1 MPRPRLV
8 LRRLLRQAAAPRHAS
23 SLSRRSRPS
32 LPFLSSPPPQQQFR
46 LMTTERRRWLKHEI
60 IMTARYTLVFAGMSV
75 CALAAAFVLR
85 EEAREREFPTPHEW
99 SFMTRGLIREAL
111 AQRARTDVVQTD
123 WVSVFQL
130 LRDAVRRLEDPA
142 KDGRG
147 LSDVPLGEDPPHPDG
162 SKDLSGRSE
171 EWRRGYYDALMALA
185 KASEHVEG
193 FVLDTTR
200 NTAFPPELMIGPSN
214 PRPRPIPPGS
224 KSAPREEDCV
234 LAFEETP
241 DVLYPR
247 LLGTR
252 GFTPRQ
258 RMDAALAYA
267 SWLEFKGVH
276 GPALIMYENAVNIA
290 LGDDVYPGTSATKEQ
305 GEESSAPHKQI
316 LNPKMWT
323 LEESIGPPSANLL
336 NSLTCYASFR
346 ARQGDVSSALPIMVS
361 ILRARRSLPSP
372 GAEDEIT
379 ASRRQARP
387 IRPTVE
393 RALPERIADIIIGAF
408 SPPAFPEAPDD
419 GSRPPVRDSKAL
431 CEEAALHMHIGEVM
445 FSARASGAAVA
456 GRREDGLA
464 WTREAVDMAEEQL
477 HKLMGGGNDVE
488 SPKAPGSGVGRGNQN
503 GGGGG
508 GGGLGGA
515 IGLTN
520 PFAEKKL
527 DPRDAARNRCRECLA
542 AGLDNWAAMVAQ
554 LAREEEARRVQQE
567 KSGGGGGGA
576 GSSWLSL
583 WGDSRAEEEQRAGR
597 WAAEEKVVA
606 ERRRRAEALLE
617 DSGAPANGVM
627 SLLWA

>member
-8 LRRLLRQAAAPRHAS
+8 LRRLLRQAAPRHAS

-60 IMTARYTLVFAGMSV
+60 VMTARYTLIFAGMSV

-123 WVSVFQL
+123 WVNVFQL

-147 LSDVPLGEDPPHPDG
+147 LTDVPLGEDPPHPDG

-276 GPALIMYENAVNIA
+276 GPALIM
-290 LGDDVYPGTSATKEQ
+290 
-305 GEESSAPHKQI
+305 
-316 LNPKMWT
+316 
-323 LEESIGPPSANLL
+323 
-336 NSLTCYASFR
+336 
-346 ARQGDVSSALPIMVS
+346 QGDVSSALPVMVS

-372 GAEDEIT
+372 GAEDET
-379 ASRRQARP
+379 AASRRQARP
-387 IRPTVE
+387 IRPAAE

-408 SPPAFPEAPDD
+408 SPPPFPEAPDD
-419 GSRPPVRDSKAL
+419 GSRPPVRDSKTL

-445 FSARASGAAVA
+445 FSAPASGAAVA

-477 HKLMGGGNDVE
+477 HKLMGGSNDGE
-488 SPKAPGSGVGRGNQN
+488 GPKAPGSGIGRGNQN
-503 GGGGG
+503 GGS
-508 GGGLGGA
+508 GLGGA

-527 DPRDAARNRCRECLA
+527 DPRDEARNRCRECLA
-542 AGLDNWAAMVAQ
+542 AGLDNWAVMVAR

-567 KSGGGGGGA
+567 EQGGGGSSSS
-576 GSSWLSL
+576 SSWLSL

-606 ERRRRAEALLE
+606 ERRRRAQALLE

-627 SLLWA
+627 SLFWA

>member
-1 MPRPRLV
+1 
-8 LRRLLRQAAAPRHAS
+8 
-23 SLSRRSRPS
+23 
-32 LPFLSSPPPQQQFR
+32 
-46 LMTTERRRWLKHEI
+46 MTTERRRWLKHEI
-60 IMTARYTLVFAGMSV
+60 IMTARYTLIFAGMSV
-75 CALAAAFVLR
+75 CALATAFVLR

-123 WVSVFQL
+123 WVNVFQL
-130 LRDAVRRLEDPA
+130 LRNAVRRLEDPT
-142 KDGRG
+142 KDGKG
-147 LSDVPLGEDPPHPDG
+147 LTDVPLGEDPPHPDG
-162 SKDLSGRSE
+162 SKDISGRSE

-185 KASEHVEG
+185 KASEHVDG

-200 NTAFPPELMIGPSN
+200 NAAFPPELMIGPSN

-241 DVLYPR
+241 DVLYQR

-267 SWLEFKGVH
+267 SWLEFKGVD
-276 GPALIMYENAVNIA
+276 GPALIMYEEAVNIA
-290 LGDDVYPGTSATKEQ
+290 LGNDPYVGRSVPKPQ
-305 GEESSAPHKQI
+305 GDKPSPSHKQI
-316 LNPKMWT
+316 LDPKMWT
-323 LEESIGPPSANLL
+323 LEDSAGLPSANLL
-336 NSLTCYASFR
+336 TSLTCYASFR

-372 GAEDEIT
+372 GAEDEAA

-387 IRPTVE
+387 GRPAAE
-393 RALPERIADIIIGAF
+393 RALPERIADIIIGTF
-408 SPPAFPEAPDD
+408 SPPPFPEAPDD
-419 GSRPPVRDSKAL
+419 GSRPPLRDSKAL
-431 CEEAALHMHIGEVM
+431 CEEAALRMHIGEVI
-445 FSARASGAAVA
+445 FSARGSAAAAAAVA

-477 HKLMGGGNDVE
+477 HKLMGGSNDGQG
-488 SPKAPGSGVGRGNQN
+488 PKAPGNGIGRGTQN
-503 GGGGG
+503 GGGG
-508 GGGLGGA
+508 LGSA

-527 DPRDAARNRCRECLA
+527 DPRDEARNRCRECLA

-567 KSGGGGGGA
+567 KKQGGGGGT

-606 ERRRRAEALLE
+606 ERRRRAQPLLE
-617 DSGAPANGVM
+617 DSGAPASGVM
-627 SLLWA
+627 SLFWA

>member
-258 RMDAALAYA
+258 CMDAALAYA

-276 GPALIMYENAVNIA
+276 GPALVMYENAVNIA
-290 LGDDVYPGTSATKEQ
+290 LGDDVYPGTSSTKEQ
-305 GEESSAPHKQI
+305 GEKSSAPHKKI
-316 LNPKMWT
+316 LDPK
-323 LEESIGPPSANLL
+323 
-336 NSLTCYASFR
+336 
-346 ARQGDVSSALPIMVS
+346 GDVSSALPIMVS
-361 ILRARRSLPSP
+361 ILRARRSLPSL
-372 GAEDEIT
+372 GAEDGIA

-387 IRPTVE
+387 IRPAVE

-445 FSARASGAAVA
+445 FSARASGTAVA

-503 GGGGG
+503 GG
-508 GGGLGGA
+508 LGGA

-527 DPRDAARNRCRECLA
+527 DPRDEARNRCRECLA